1 MKGVVLVHDTE
12 LLRAG
17 MKVGGIHLGLPE
29 LEVVVECNLLD
40 LAAMSVLPQDNC
52 LHAAQK
58 VVVGSHQMEVVEMK
72 AVGNFLRFVDIH
84 LEGVVHNHLDLM
96 YLSVLTAE
104 VQRMVLPAELL
115 LVRVTDKVREEQGFL
130 VVGRKI
136 LVAGR
141 VVVAA
146 VTCWD
151 SCLGEVGHFPDRL
164 HTELLPADHNQ
175 NFEGSGCRV
184 HHTSGYLEQDI
195 LVDRTEK

>member
-1 MKGVVLVHDTE
+1 VLEAANDTE
-12 LLRAG
+12 LRAG
-17 MKVGGIHLGLPE
+17 MMVGGIRLGLPE
-29 LEVVVECNLLD
+29 LEVECNLLD

-96 YLSVLTAE
+96 YLSVSTVE

-115 LVRVTDKVREEQGFL
+115 LVRVMDKVREEQGFL
-130 VVGRKI
+130 VVDRKI

-151 SCLGEVGHFPDRL
+151 SCLGEVGHFLDRL
-164 HTELLPADHNQ
+164 HTELLLADHNQ